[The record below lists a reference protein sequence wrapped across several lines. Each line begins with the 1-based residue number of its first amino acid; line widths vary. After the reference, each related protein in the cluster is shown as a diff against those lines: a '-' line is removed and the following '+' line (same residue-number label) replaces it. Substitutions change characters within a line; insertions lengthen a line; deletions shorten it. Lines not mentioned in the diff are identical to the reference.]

1 MSDQVFLKQYHQL
14 PEALKQELLEFLE
27 YLVFKYQFES
37 RQKKAGKKPSP
48 AKSSPKA
55 GFLKGTFVMSP
66 DFDEPLEDFKEYT
79 E

>member
-27 YLVFKYQFES
+27 FLVFKYQFQS
-37 RQKKAGKKPSP
+37 GHKKTGKIPSAAKP
-48 AKSSPKA
+48 SPKA